1 MGFYLSEDEV
11 NKLYLLYIPIIWTEK
26 YMDYKL
32 NIMMKNKSHLQI
44 IFKKSK
50 DF

>member
-11 NKLYLLYIPIIWTEK
+11 NKLYLLNIPIIWTKK
-26 YMDYKL
+26 YMEHAL

-44 IFKKSK
+44 IFKKNK